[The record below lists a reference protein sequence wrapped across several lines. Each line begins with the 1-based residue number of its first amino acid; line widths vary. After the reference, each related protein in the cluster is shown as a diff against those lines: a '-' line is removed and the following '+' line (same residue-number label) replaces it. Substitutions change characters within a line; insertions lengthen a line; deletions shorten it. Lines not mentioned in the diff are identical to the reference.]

1 MWTLLSGGT
10 TGAVV
15 TASTLGLRGAE
26 SAALSLVCASHQ
38 CEDSNQDVQSLVFW
52 HPPPF
57 LGCLSWVYIPNSLTG
72 TGLYITGD
80 ELDLVLYVSTFFF
93 FFFF

>member
-26 SAALSLVCASHQ
+26 SAALSLLCASHQ
-38 CEDSNQDVQSLVFW
+38 CEDSNQDVQSLLSW
-52 HPPPF
+52 HPPPLPGMSE
-57 LGCLSWVYIPNSLTG
+57 LGVYPQLANRYRIVHNWR
-72 TGLYITGD
+72 
-80 ELDLVLYVSTFFF
+80 
-93 FFFF
+93 